1 MTGTTVER
9 LTSQDVGGVRAVWN
23 EVVATGD
30 AFPQTDELG
39 ADEAAGFFAAQSFAG
54 VARGTGDSRVLG
66 VHVLRPNSIGQ
77 CGHIANASHA
87 VASSGRGRDVGERL
101 VRHSMSTAAQLGLRA
116 LQPNAVVSTDRPARA
131 LYERLGFT
139 EIGHVPGGFRRD
151 GGEYVGTTLHC
162 ADLTLAVRPAP

>member
-39 ADEAAGFFAAQSFAG
+39 ADEAAGFFAAQSFTG

-66 VHVLRPNSIGQ
+66 VHVLRPNSIGR

-101 VRHSMSTAAQLGLRA
+101 GLRA
-116 LQPNAVVSTDRPARA
+116 LQSNAVVSTDRPARA

-151 GGEYVGTTLHC
+151 GGEYVDTTLHY